1 MKMKSLLIFIVT
13 YFITLSTYAIDTK
26 AENAIVIDYNTNE
39 ILFEKNAYIAV
50 PPASMTKI
58 MTVYVIFDRLEN
70 SNLTI
75 ENTCSISAKAYNMRG
90 SRTFLEI
97 GERVKIKDLLRGIII
112 QSGNDAS
119 VAIAE
124 CLSGTENDFAI
135 LMNAYAKTLGMKNS
149 NFINSSGWP
158 NDNHF
163 STAYDIAMLSNSI
176 IRDFPDLYNFFN
188 EKEFKYNNIEQP
200 NRNKLLDYVDGADGL
215 KTGYTKLSGWGMA
228 GSAKRNNRRVTV
240 VINGTNSSRSRL
252 TESSNLLN
260 WAFSQTFQKK
270 LISKNQII
278 KNVDVWLGKKHSV
291 NLVAENDVVSTLSYD
306 QLKLIESEITYS
318 SPLPAKIN
326 IGEKLGLMTIKISGK
341 PEIKINLVS
350 EETIGKTNPLIRI
363 FSVIKYLIFG
373 SSLDE

>member
-26 AENAIVIDYNTNE
+26 AESAIVIDYNTNE
-39 ILFEKNAYIAV
+39 ILFEKNAYIAA

-58 MTVYVIFDRLEN
+58 MTAYVIFDRLKN

-75 ENTCSISAKAYNMRG
+75 EDTCSISAQAYNMRG

-135 LMNAYAKTLGMKNS
+135 LMNSYAKQLGMKNS

-188 EKEFKYNNIEQP
+188 EKEFKYNNIKQP

-240 VINGTNSSRSRL
+240 VISGTNSSRSRL

-306 QLKLIESEITYS
+306 QLKLIESEITYI